1 MADYDKIAKTLSAE
15 TLITRVLTAVMER
28 TGQTGVNY
36 FRTMIQSSG
45 YYDVADV
52 EDFRAIGLDVSH
64 YDTVMLP
71 NLRQIFRSYRS
82 VIQSQAG
89 WSGVLAREINMRDA
103 DKAVLNYILY
113 GYENINLGEINVID
127 RRGPLGALYKQMQL
141 DGQVIVSNYV
151 ESGTLTEVGICR
163 GDLSE
168 SITDQDVFLSNCHTG
183 VLSFRCVNESTTA
196 PQMQVTNT
204 LAPNSAAA
212 ALSIGLPD
220 GTTLINGENLLT
232 VNKSYDDM
240 RLGITGM
247 VLTRPGLASPTVSG
261 DNGSTPLLS
270 SVSIASPYDGDCYKG
285 QFYVR
290 ITRQAPGSATWKIE
304 YFADSG
310 ETIKV
315 HGTTATGTS
324 GSVVVAETLNAGS
337 VVTFTLNKANAATV
351 LTSTG
356 DDITITIDIR
366 TPRVGD
372 EWTMTTTNHYLGK
385 AATLISMLWPG
396 TLPAVPVKPGAC
408 TDDLAGA
415 GAGNVDNGLHT
426 YKITFVGPGGES
438 PAGTISGGVTVADK
452 TVNGKVALT
461 AIPTGA
467 ANTGVTARKIYRT
480 VAGGAG
486 DHKLVATISDNSTTT
501 YQDNT
506 ADASLGAA
514 APTSTQWDDSL
525 FTAFSIS

>member
-1 MADYDKIAKTLSAE
+1 MADYTKLQKTLASE
-15 TLITRVLTAVMER
+15 TLITRVITAIMER
-28 TGQTGVNY
+28 AGQTGANY
-36 FRTMIQSSG
+36 FRTMIQATG
-45 YYDVADV
+45 YYDKDVV
-52 EDFRAIGLDVSH
+52 EDARAIGLDVSH
-64 YDTVMLP
+64 YDTSMLP
-71 NLRQIFRSYRS
+71 NLRSVFRNYRS

-89 WSGVLAREINMRDA
+89 WSGVLAKEINMRDA
-103 DKAVLNYILY
+103 DKAVLNYVLY

-127 RRGPLGALYKQMQL
+127 RRGPLGALHKQMQT

-151 ESGTLTEVGICR
+151 QSGTLTAVGVVR
-163 GDLSE
+163 GELSE
-168 SITDQDVFLSNCHTG
+168 SLVDQDVFLSNCHTG

-204 LAPNSAAA
+204 IAPNSAAA

-232 VNKSYDDM
+232 VNKAYDDM

-261 DNGSTPLLS
+261 DNVSTPLLS
-270 SVSIASPYDGDCYKG
+270 SVSVASPYDGDSYKG

-290 ITRQAPGSATWKIE
+290 ITRQAPGSPTWKIE

-310 ETIKV
+310 LTIKV
-315 HGTTATGTS
+315 HGTTKTGTS
-324 GSVVVAETLNAGS
+324 GSDVVAETLNAGS
-337 VVTFTLNKANAATV
+337 VVTFTLSKTNAATV
-351 LTSTG
+351 LTTTG
-356 DDITITIDIR
+356 SSLTITLDIR
-366 TPRVGD
+366 TPRLGD
-372 EWTMTTTNHYLGK
+372 EWTMTTTNYYLGK
-385 AATLISMLWPG
+385 AATLIAKLWPG

-426 YKITFVGPGGES
+426 YQITFVGPGGES
-438 PAGTISGGVTVADK
+438 PAGTTSGGVTVADK

-486 DHKLVATISDNSTTT
+486 SHKLVATISDNSTTT
-501 YQDNT
+501 YEDNT
-506 ADASLGAA
+506 ADASLGAV

-525 FTAFSIS
+525 FTSFSIS